1 MTQAPKTHPHHQEKH
16 NLSHRWILF
25 FRSRVF
31 ARVYTLS
38 VVRDVTSLLIGRFCV
53 LDTGILF
60 VWVQKAGLD
69 GCLTCGILYD
79 ELSSSD
85 IAPSWND
92 LGLREEDVE
101 VSVKRGSWD
110 DLVHATVCYDGVPC
124 AMGFCKTFEFYAHP
138 ESGMKKNSYTF
149 LNIQM
154 MTILNAT
161 GVFHS
166 GEV

>member
-1 MTQAPKTHPHHQEKH
+1 
-16 NLSHRWILF
+16 LYG
-25 FRSRVF
+25 FR
-31 ARVYTLS
+31 
-38 VVRDVTSLLIGRFCV
+38 
-53 LDTGILF
+53 
-60 VWVQKAGLD
+60 KAGLD

-124 AMGFCKTFEFYAHP
+124 AMGFCKPFEFYAHP

-166 GEV
+166 GEA